1 MNKNIRAIYDQVA
14 QECIDECDN
23 PYTKTPS
30 AWQWEEKYAKAIIM
44 KCLDM
49 MPLCPEHN
57 HIKYFFGLDTPEEQY
72 KRFIA
77 LEAEKLKAN
86 KWKTVLSS
94 KWTELHEKF
103 IGQEAI
109 ESSHGIHC
117 YDVTYQCGDML
128 YNMTYS
134 YDHPLPIDVRKK
146 QND

>member
-77 LEAEKLKAN
+77 LEAEKLKA
-86 KWKTVLSS
+86 L
-94 KWTELHEKF
+94 
-103 IGQEAI
+103 
-109 ESSHGIHC
+109 GI
-117 YDVTYQCGDML
+117 TRFSASNLRL
-128 YNMTYS
+128 Y
-134 YDHPLPIDVRKK
+134 
-146 QND
+146 